1 MTFLLALMDRDSEQ
15 NLNES
20 RTPRGS
26 ETVLLVLVAAS
37 FSHLLNDAVQSLIPA
52 IYPVLKD
59 SFQLSFAQIGLV
71 TLTFQLTASL
81 LQPLVGLYTDHR
93 PQPFSLPIGMAFS
106 LVGLVLLAFANSYP
120 MILVAAASVGLGSS
134 VFHPEASR
142 LARLASGGRY
152 GFAQSLFQ
160 VGGNAGQS
168 LGPLLAALIIGG
180 RARSNVIWFTLVAL
194 VGIVVLYNAGRWYR
208 RNLPRA
214 HEHTRRHAAH
224 RHLPPAQIGWALF
237 LLMSLVFSKFF
248 YLESMRS
255 YFIFYLMAKFQLPVQ
270 QAQLL
275 LFLFLFSVA
284 AGTIIGG
291 PIGDRFGRKY
301 VIWIS
306 MLGVAP
312 LTLVLPYANLGW
324 TIVLSVLIG
333 IILSSAFPTI
343 LVYAQELLPGKV
355 GLISGFFFGFA
366 FGMAGIGSAVFGQLA
381 DHTSI
386 EYVYWICSFL
396 PLIGLVTGFLP
407 NLTRSRTTATAVD
420 A

>member
-1 MTFLLALMDRDSEQ
+1 MATNAERD
-15 NLNES
+15 LNES
-20 RTPRGS
+20 TTASTGS
-26 ETVLLVLVAAS
+26 DTVLLILVAAS
-37 FSHLLNDAVQSLIPA
+37 FSHLLNDTIQSLIPA

-59 SFQLSFAQIGLV
+59 SFQLSFAQIGLI

-81 LQPLVGLYTDHR
+81 LQPLIGLYTDHR
-93 PQPFSLPIGMAFS
+93 PQPFSLAIGMTLS
-106 LVGLVLLAFANSYP
+106 LIGLVLLALANSYP

-134 VFHPEASR
+134 IFHPEASR

-168 LGPLLAALIIGG
+168 LGPLLAAVIIGA

-194 VGIVVLYNAGRWYR
+194 VGIIILYNAGRWYR

-214 HEHTRRHAAH
+214 HKHFRRPVAH
-224 RHLPPAQIGWALF
+224 VHLPPAQIGWALF
-237 LLMSLVFSKFF
+237 ILISLVFSKFF

-255 YFIFYLMAKFQLPVQ
+255 YFTFYLIAKFQLPVN

-306 MLGVAP
+306 ILGVAP
-312 LTLVLPYANLGW
+312 LTLLLPYVDLGW
-324 TIVLSVLIG
+324 TIALSILIG

-355 GLISGFFFGFA
+355 GLISGLFFGFA
-366 FGMAGIGSAVFGQLA
+366 FGMAGIGSAVFGLLA
-381 DHTSI
+381 DRTSI
-386 EYVYWICSFL
+386 GYVYWICSFL
-396 PLIGLVTGFLP
+396 PLIGLLAGFLP
-407 NLTRSRTTATAVD
+407 DLERLSAANS
-420 A
+420 